1 MGVFEATMLI
11 CFGLSWP
18 FSIARSVHTRRV
30 SGKTPFFVVFVCLGY
45 LSGIVHKA
53 LYAYDWVIYL
63 YALNMV
69 MVMVDLVLYFR
80 YSTVPERSA

>member
-18 FSIARSVHTRRV
+18 FSIAKSVRTRKV
-30 SGKTPFFVVFVCLGY
+30 SGKTPLFMVFVCLGY
-45 LSGIVHKA
+45 LSGIIHKA

-63 YALNMV
+63 YALNMA

-80 YSTVPERSA
+80 YSSARDRSP